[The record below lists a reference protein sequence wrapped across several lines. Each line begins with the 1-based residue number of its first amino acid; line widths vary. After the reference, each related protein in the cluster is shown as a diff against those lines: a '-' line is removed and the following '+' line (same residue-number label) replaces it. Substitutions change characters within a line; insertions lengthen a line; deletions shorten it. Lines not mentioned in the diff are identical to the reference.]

1 MGTKTVRG
9 KPRQLA
15 LPAKGRNVYLTED
28 MHEWLAAKADAA
40 QMSVSS
46 QIRTILLA
54 AMRAETGVER
64 HA

>member
-28 MHEWLAAKADAA
+28 MHDWLSAKADAA

-46 QIRTILLA
+46 QIRTILLE
-54 AMRAETGVER
+54 AMRADTGAR
-64 HA
+64 DHA